1 MNSRFFSQFLAF
13 ALVCFTVLF
22 GLRSVFGEAII
33 HPLSP
38 YVVAALLLLTLL
50 GYALTA
56 RAVRRNPDNFL
67 AAYFGGVGLRLGLG
81 LAIILTY
88 FFRGSRTGN
97 HDLLTFLG
105 VFFLTYFLCAGFEI
119 WAIFSNLRPFSAKQ
133 SPKDE

>member
-13 ALVCFTVLF
+13 ALACFAVLF
-22 GLRSVFGEAII
+22 GLRSAFGETII
-33 HPLSP
+33 HPLAP
-38 YVVAALLLLTLL
+38 YLVAALLLLMLL

-67 AAYFGGVGLRLGLG
+67 AAYFGGVGLRLVLG

-105 VFFLTYFLCAGFEI
+105 AFFLTYFLCAGFEI

-133 SPKDE
+133 SPKE